1 MNPTAQRPA
10 APKAAAH
17 PEIAKV
23 QRATEAILDQVRQV
37 IVGKHQV
44 LKYVAAG
51 MVTEGCHIL
60 FEDMPGLAKS
70 VMASAVSQAAGCEF
84 HRIQFTPD
92 LLPGDITGTS
102 MYSQATGEFT
112 FRHGPIFCNFLLA
125 DEINRASPK
134 TQSALLEAMA
144 EKQVSVEGQT
154 MRLPVPF
161 MVLATQNP
169 VEQEG
174 TYPLPE
180 AQLDRFMLKLSMGYP
195 SRAEEKEILM
205 RRAKRGRDAFE
216 VKPVASPE
224 VLAQMAKAVEHVV
237 VSDAVYDYVTDIID
251 RTRTHK
257 DLHAGASPRGSLAL
271 FKLSRSWAAING
283 RAYVTA
289 DDVREL
295 AIPVLAHRIIVK
307 AEARLGGRTGTDV
320 VKEILQQT
328 PIPKF
333 TVPA

>member
-1 MNPTAQRPA
+1 MNPTTQRPPA
-10 APKAAAH
+10 SKVAAH

-23 QRATEAILDQVRQV
+23 QRTTEAILDQVRQV

-70 VMASAVSQAAGCEF
+70 VMASAVSQAAGCDF
-84 HRIQFTPD
+84 RRIQFTPD

-102 MYSQATGEFT
+102 MYSQATGEFS
-112 FRHGPIFCNFLLA
+112 FRQGPIFCNFLLA

-195 SRAEEKEILM
+195 SKAEEKEILQ
-205 RRAKRGRDAFE
+205 RRAKRGKDSFE
-216 VKPVASPE
+216 VRPVASPD
-224 VLAQMAKAVEHVV
+224 VLHAMAKAVEHVL
-237 VSDAVYDYVTDIID
+237 VSDAVYDYVTEIID

-257 DLHAGASPRGSLAL
+257 ELHAGSSPRGSLAL

-307 AEARLGGRTGTDV
+307 AEARLAGRTGTDV
-320 VKEILQQT
+320 MKDILAQT

>member
-1 MNPTAQRPA
+1 MNPAQRPA
-10 APKAAAH
+10 AKVAAH

-23 QRATEAILDQVRQV
+23 QRTTEAVLDQVRQV

-70 VMASAVSQAAGCEF
+70 VMASAVSQAAGCDF
-84 HRIQFTPD
+84 RRIQFTPD

-112 FRHGPIFCNFLLA
+112 FRQGPIFCNFLLA

-195 SRAEEKEILM
+195 SKAEEKEILM
-205 RRAKRGRDAFE
+205 RRAKRGKDAFE

-224 VLAQMAKAVEHVV
+224 VLHQMAKAVEHVV
-237 VSDAVYDYVTDIID
+237 VSDAVYDYVTEIID

-257 DLHAGASPRGSLAL
+257 DLHAGSSPRGSLAL

-289 DDVREL
+289 DDVRDL

-307 AEARLGGRTGTDV
+307 PEARLAGRTGTDV
-320 VKEILQQT
+320 MKEIITQT